1 MDILKTALRAL
12 ISISLLAYL
21 IYLAEPSKII
31 EVLNGVWTGDGLGYL
46 AGALL
51 MFMLAY
57 IALSIRWQVLVSGYG
72 LRIPTHVLFQY
83 YLIGLFF
90 NNFLPTG
97 IGGDVL
103 RIYNLI
109 KRSGE
114 RTIGF
119 ASVLTERLMGV
130 TATLILAIF
139 ALLFLSRGVKTNLL
153 LLFAIGLLFGIIL
166 FFFLIFQDKFFNKFA
181 ARVEK
186 ITLFRIGER
195 VYKFLEALRFYQ
207 DSKTIY
213 LKILF
218 ISLISQSL
226 IITMTFLL
234 AKALNIQVS
243 LLYLFFVVP
252 ITFLLTMLPSIN
264 GLGVREGG
272 FVFLLGRIG
281 ISDAAAV
288 SLSFSTILIPMIV
301 SIAGGI
307 LFMMQ
312 KKIPN
317 KEDIENVEK
326 NL

>member
-1 MDILKTALRAL
+1 MDILKTVLRAL

-21 IYLAEPSKII
+21 IYLAEPAKII

-46 AGALL
+46 AGALM

-57 IALSIRWQVLVSGYG
+57 ITLSIRWQVLVSGYG
-72 LRIPTHVLFQY
+72 LKIPTYVLFQY

-119 ASVLTERLMGV
+119 ASVLTERLIGI

-139 ALLFLSRGVKTNLL
+139 ALLFLARGVKTDLL
-153 LLFAIGLLFGIIL
+153 LLIAIGLLFGIFL
-166 FFFLIFQDKFFNKFA
+166 FFFLIFQDKFFNKIA

-186 ITLFRIGER
+186 ITLFRFGER

-207 DSKTIY
+207 DSKIIY

-252 ITFLLTMLPSIN
+252 ITFILTMLPSIN

-281 ISDAAAV
+281 VSDAAAV

-307 LFMMQ
+307 LFVMQ
-312 KKIPN
+312 KKIPK